1 MGRELGCAFCL
12 EFIRTQISIEGNI
25 FDSLLKYSESCVA
38 TDVGGGEENVTPIFT
53 SVMWHYKR
61 HLKSTVPYKEEYI

>member
-53 SVMWHYKR
+53 SVM
-61 HLKSTVPYKEEYI
+61 